1 MSTTRRSRGRKLLL
15 AAVAFTLTLVVVEGG
30 SRLALLA
37 LGEASPSGVR
47 FMLDDVWQHEDNPF
61 HEEDPLLMWRL
72 VPGLSNEALR
82 VNALGFRG
90 DDVELPK
97 PDDTFRIVVLGD
109 SMTFGFGVF
118 DDQTYAARLAGRLSG
133 EARVE
138 VVNAGVTGYSSW
150 QSRKY
155 YETVVRRLDPDL
167 VVAMFGYPDHHFAVE
182 SDREKYDRHEVH
194 AAWNLV
200 RKSGSYR
207 MYRRIAGHEQPRL
220 RREPVPRVGLAEFRE
235 NVLEIQQMAED
246 DGATALF
253 MTVPLRQD
261 VPFVENFRAVREG
274 GGTVWLRQLDFAIS
288 RLGPESSDPL
298 ASHFLGSR
306 ELGSFVHEPRHCDK
320 IRSLSVEHPDFPI
333 FHYLLAACY
342 RSYGDLVQARGAMD
356 ECRRLDRERFE
367 MEAYNEALRELAAA
381 SRIDLLDLAR
391 ILPDRA
397 GTADLFLDVAHPTPE
412 GHDLIAEI
420 LSERLTG
427 NPGEPSFP
435 LRLDPVRAGERTN
448 DVR

>member
-1 MSTTRRSRGRKLLL
+1 MSTKRRSAGSKLLL
-15 AAVAFTLTLVVVEGG
+15 ATVAFTLTLAVVEGG

-37 LGEASPSGVR
+37 LGESEPSGVR
-47 FMLDDVWQHEDNPF
+47 FVLDDVWQHEDNPF

-90 DDVELPK
+90 GDVEIPK
-97 PDDTFRIVVLGD
+97 PNGTFRIVALGD

-118 DDQTYAARLAGRLSG
+118 DDQTYAARLAERLSDRG
-133 EARVE
+133 RVE

-182 SDREKYDRHEVH
+182 SDREKYDRRTAQ

-200 RKSGSYR
+200 RKSGAYR
-207 MYRRIAGHEQPRL
+207 MYRRIAGVEPPRL
-220 RREPVPRVGLAEFRE
+220 RREPVPRVGLEEFRE
-235 NVLEIQQMAED
+235 NVLAVQKMAED
-246 DGATALF
+246 DGARVLF
-253 MTVPLRQD
+253 LTVPLRRE
-261 VPFVENFRAVREG
+261 VPFVENFRAVRED

-288 RLGPESSDPL
+288 RLGPESSEPL
-298 ASHFLGSR
+298 AGHFLGSR
-306 ELGSFVHEPRHCDK
+306 ELGAFVHDPRHCDK
-320 IRSLSVEHPDFPI
+320 IRSLSVDYPDFPI

-367 MEAYNEALRELAAA
+367 MEAYNDALRELSAA
-381 SRIDLLDLAR
+381 SRIELLDLAR
-391 ILPDRA
+391 ILPERA
-397 GTADLFLDVAHPTPE
+397 GATNLFLDVAHPTPE

-420 LSERLTG
+420 LSERIV
-427 NPGEPSFP
+427 P
-435 LRLDPVRAGERTN
+435 R
-448 DVR
+448 